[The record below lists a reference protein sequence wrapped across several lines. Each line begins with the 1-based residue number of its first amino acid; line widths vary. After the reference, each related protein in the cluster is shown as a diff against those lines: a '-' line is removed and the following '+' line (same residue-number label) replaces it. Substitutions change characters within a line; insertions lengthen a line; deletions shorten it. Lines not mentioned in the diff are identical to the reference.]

1 MKIISI
7 GKKTGLEL
15 KNAIEGYSRRLQ
27 GQFKVEWVLM
37 PNSPNKGDLAR
48 SDESDVILGRLKP
61 TDFVILLDERGE
73 NITSHALSEKLQA
86 NLDKEI
92 VFVIGGA
99 YGVNEALR
107 QRADFVWSL
116 SKLVFPHQIVRL
128 ILIEQIYRA
137 QTIMQGHPYH
147 HE

>member
-7 GKKTGLEL
+7 CKKIEPEL
-15 KNAIEGYSRRLQ
+15 KNALESYSRRLQ
-27 GQFKVEWVLM
+27 GRFRVEWVLL
-37 PNSPNKGDLAR
+37 PNSPDKDDLAR
-48 SDESDVILGRLKP
+48 SHESDAILGRLRP

-73 NITSHALSEKLQA
+73 NITSPALSERLQA
-86 NLDKEI
+86 NLGKDI

-99 YGVNEALR
+99 YGVNDALR

-128 ILIEQIYRA
+128 ILVEQIYRA

>member
-7 GKKTGLEL
+7 GKKIEPEL
-15 KNAIEGYSRRLQ
+15 KNALESYSRRLQ
-27 GQFKVEWVLM
+27 GRFRVEWVLL
-37 PNSPNKGDLAR
+37 PNSPDEDDLAR
-48 SDESDVILGRLKP
+48 SHESDAILGRLRP

-73 NITSHALSEKLQA
+73 NITSPALSERLQA
-86 NLDKEI
+86 NLGKDI

-99 YGVNEALR
+99 YGVNDALR

-128 ILIEQIYRA
+128 ILVEQIYRA